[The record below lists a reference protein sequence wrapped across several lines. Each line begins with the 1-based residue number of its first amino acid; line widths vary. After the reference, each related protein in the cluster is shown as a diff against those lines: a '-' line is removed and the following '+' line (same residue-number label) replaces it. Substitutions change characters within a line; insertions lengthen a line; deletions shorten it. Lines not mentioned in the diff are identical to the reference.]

1 MSCGISISSNE
12 TMFWCAEIY
21 VSIVFFNSV
30 LRNKSLFRQPL
41 WRAVAL
47 TLLSPVP
54 RISKKNG
61 SKGSRSLNILRVY
74 GILQSFS
81 RGQPIGWQADGSI
94 DDLSSSFGSKLAER
108 KCRYGVFPPLA
119 RCVHERGSARS
130 GGARFS
136 ARPAADSCGIL
147 SRTNPKGRTADGY
160 ELLRYR

>member
-1 MSCGISISSNE
+1 MSCGIPIGSNE

-30 LRNKSLFRQPL
+30 LRKNLFFDNL
-41 WRAVAL
+41 YGV
-47 TLLSPVP
+47 LLRLLCYLQYQESQN
-54 RISKKNG
+54 NG
-61 SKGSRSLNILRVY
+61 SKGSRSLNILKLY

-81 RGQPIGWQADGSI
+81 RGQPIEWQADGSI

-147 SRTNPKGRTADGY
+147 SRKNPKGRTADGY